1 MSELAIARFQFGG
14 TAVKEYNLESDK
26 SARRVVKAKR
36 MAVSYRPTLP
46 VDLLSHYDKWGRVE
60 GKIRTFEQEN
70 DLVCEE
76 TARAA
81 EEIVGLLQPYESI
94 PDVSVGPCGE
104 IDFDWVGSKDWSLT
118 ISVCPNREVAFAGIF
133 DIKGSQVHNEGYQL
147 PNEVIAY
154 LEAFDK
160 AKNTNE

>member
-1 MSELAIARFQFGG
+1 MNELAIFSFGSG
-14 TAVKEYNLESDK
+14 GAAAEEYDFKLDESLRPGVKK
-26 SARRVVKAKR
+26 RGVV
-36 MAVSYRPTLP
+36 VSYKSTLP
-46 VDLLSHYDKWGRVE
+46 VDLLSHYGKWGRVE
-60 GKIRTFEQEN
+60 DKIRIFEQEN
-70 DLVCEE
+70 ELVCKE

-81 EEIVGLLQPYESI
+81 EGIVGLLQPYESI